1 MAHLLLVD
9 DEAALRSVT
18 AERLTE
24 RGYDVTEADSGEQ
37 ALDQLE
43 QHAFDVIISDLR
55 MPGLD
60 GATVIERA
68 VERYPSIVGI
78 VIKKMWSTSGKA

>member
-24 RGYDVTEADSGEQ
+24 RGYEVVEADSGEQ
-37 ALDQLE
+37 ALDRLE
-43 QHAFDVIISDLR
+43 Y
-55 MPGLD
+55 GD
-60 GATVIERA
+60 GGRG
-68 VERYPSIVGI
+68 RLGP
-78 VIKKMWSTSGKA
+78 